1 MKKMTQVALASIK
14 IYMLALFFIVT
25 AEAAPHI
32 SDYSGARLHQKD
44 LEREKGVATGV
55 CPDDRNHFCTID
67 KDKQGDAQQDVQIP
81 HKTLDGSKQGF
92 DHHDG
97 EIFNKTHLDKSSTKL
112 NSVKSPEENLR
123 GKNGVASGNLDH
135 FPVAPKT
142 NKLGQASRNS
152 SDAVA
157 PRIESL
163 RQAQRNTHDGIAPNT
178 NALGQGSRNSSDAV
192 SLPAESFDSHNCS
205 HHINCVQQDN
215 DEIINTNGVSE
226 SNPFAL
232 TDQSL
237 HGNQP
242 GMQTQPKLEQLSE
255 SNPFGVTAAPLIPGA
270 NVKTD
275 NHRLEVPMDRPGR
288 P

>member
-32 SDYSGARLHQKD
+32 SDYSGTRLHQKD

-157 PRIESL
+157 PLIMTTTPSVTEL
-163 RQAQRNTHDGIAPNT
+163 QAA
-178 NALGQGSRNSSDAV
+178 QGKAELVQGV
-192 SLPAESFDSHNCS
+192 SKTAS
-205 HHINCVQQDN
+205 DN
-215 DEIINTNGVSE
+215 DKD
-226 SNPFAL
+226 L
-232 TDQSL
+232 
-237 HGNQP
+237 
-242 GMQTQPKLEQLSE
+242 
-255 SNPFGVTAAPLIPGA
+255 
-270 NVKTD
+270 
-275 NHRLEVPMDRPGR
+275 GR
-288 P
+288 KIGK

>member
-55 CPDDRNHFCTID
+55 CPDDRNHFCSID

-157 PRIESL
+157 PPIESL
-163 RQAQRNTHDGIAPNT
+163 RQAQRNTHDGIA
-178 NALGQGSRNSSDAV
+178 LSGGQ
-192 SLPAESFDSHNCS
+192 H
-205 HHINCVQQDN
+205 DN
-215 DEIINTNGVSE
+215 NENIKTNGVSE

-237 HGNQP
+237 PENQP

-255 SNPFGVTAAPLIPGA
+255 GNPFGVTAAPLIPGA

-275 NHRLEVPMDRPGR
+275 KHGQDVQNFDLAKPHY
-288 P
+288 

>member
-1 MKKMTQVALASIK
+1 M
-14 IYMLALFFIVT
+14 
-25 AEAAPHI
+25 
-32 SDYSGARLHQKD
+32 
-44 LEREKGVATGV
+44 
-55 CPDDRNHFCTID
+55 
-67 KDKQGDAQQDVQIP
+67 
-81 HKTLDGSKQGF
+81 
-92 DHHDG
+92 
-97 EIFNKTHLDKSSTKL
+97 DKSSPKL
-112 NSVKSPEENLR
+112 NSFKSPEENLR
-123 GKNGVASGNLDH
+123 EKNGVASGNLDH

-152 SDAVA
+152 SDAVT
-157 PRIESL
+157 PPIESL
-163 RQAQRNTHDGIAPNT
+163 RQAQRNTHDGIAHSG
-178 NALGQGSRNSSDAV
+178 GQ
-192 SLPAESFDSHNCS
+192 H
-205 HHINCVQQDN
+205 DN
-215 DEIINTNGVSE
+215 NENINTNGVSE